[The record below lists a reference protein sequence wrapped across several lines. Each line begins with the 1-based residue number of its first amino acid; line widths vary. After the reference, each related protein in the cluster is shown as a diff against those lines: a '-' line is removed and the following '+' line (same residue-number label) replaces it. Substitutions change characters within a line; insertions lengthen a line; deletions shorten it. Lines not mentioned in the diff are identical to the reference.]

1 MLYLDIFFIIIKSEV
16 RSIIKEDK
24 LKKVCIFLFL
34 AISIFGFSKKTYN
47 ETKFRQKLIDWASS
61 KVGAAYSL
69 ENRWGENTYDCSS
82 FISRGLRETGM
93 ISVSGKKSD
102 YGTTAR
108 GLYNNSGQ
116 KIGKNDYKSLKPGD
130 IVHFSPVI
138 STTTGHVGIVI
149 RNLGMG
155 RVEIIDARGTVF
167 GVVRRVTNLSKN
179 KRYLG
184 ATSAAQILRNNGYTP
199 VNQNGIII
207 IPKKSHYLSPVQLAV
222 IFIGGLIIFF
232 IMVKIFRK
240 QKRRKIKG

>member
-1 MLYLDIFFIIIKSEV
+1 M
-16 RSIIKEDK
+16 
-24 LKKVCIFLFL
+24 KKVCIFLFL
-34 AISIFGFSKKTYN
+34 AVSIFGFSKKTYD
-47 ETKFRQKLIDWASS
+47 ETKFRQELIDWASS
-61 KVGAAYSL
+61 KVGAAYSM

-116 KIGKNDYKSLKPGD
+116 KIEKDDYGSLKPGD

-155 RVEIIDARGTVF
+155 RVEIIDARGTVY

>member
-1 MLYLDIFFIIIKSEV
+1 M
-16 RSIIKEDK
+16 
-24 LKKVCIFLFL
+24 KKVCIFLFL
-34 AISIFGFSKKTYN
+34 AVSIFGFSKKTYD
-47 ETKFRQKLIDWASS
+47 ETRFRQELINWASS
-61 KVGAAYSL
+61 KVGAAYSM

-108 GLYNNSGQ
+108 GLYNNSGH
-116 KIGKNDYKSLKPGD
+116 KIEKDDYESLKPGD

-155 RVEIIDARGTVF
+155 RVEIVDVRGTIF

-179 KRYLG
+179 KRYL
-184 ATSAAQILRNNGYTP
+184 
-199 VNQNGIII
+199 
-207 IPKKSHYLSPVQLAV
+207 
-222 IFIGGLIIFF
+222 
-232 IMVKIFRK
+232 
-240 QKRRKIKG
+240 

>member
-1 MLYLDIFFIIIKSEV
+1 M
-16 RSIIKEDK
+16 
-24 LKKVCIFLFL
+24 KKVCIFLFL
-34 AISIFGFSKKTYN
+34 AVSIFGFSKKTYD
-47 ETKFRQKLIDWASS
+47 ETRFRQELIDWASS
-61 KVGAAYSL
+61 KVGAAYSM

-108 GLYNNSGQ
+108 GLYNNSGH
-116 KIGKNDYKSLKPGD
+116 KIEKDDYESLKPGD

-155 RVEIIDARGTVF
+155 RVEIADARGTIF

-199 VNQNGIII
+199 VNQNGEII
-207 IPKKSHYLSPVQLAV
+207 IPKKSYHLNPVQSAV
-222 IFIGGLIIFF
+222 IFVSGLIILFTA
-232 IMVKIFRK
+232 VKIFRK
-240 QKRRKIKG
+240 RKSKKTAG

>member
-1 MLYLDIFFIIIKSEV
+1 M
-16 RSIIKEDK
+16 
-24 LKKVCIFLFL
+24 KKVCIFLFL
-34 AISIFGFSKKTYN
+34 AVSIFGFSKKTYD
-47 ETKFRQKLIDWASS
+47 ETRFRQELIDWASS
-61 KVGAAYSL
+61 KVGAAYSM
-69 ENRWGENTYDCSS
+69 ENRWDENTYDCSS

-108 GLYNNSGQ
+108 GLYNNSGH
-116 KIGKNDYKSLKPGD
+116 KIEKDDYESLKPGD

-155 RVEIIDARGTVF
+155 RVEIADARGTIF

-199 VNQNGIII
+199 VNQNGEII
-207 IPKKSHYLSPVQLAV
+207 IPKKSYHLNPVQSAV
-222 IFIGGLIIFF
+222 IFVSGLIILFTA
-232 IMVKIFRK
+232 VKIFRK
-240 QKRRKIKG
+240 RKSKKTAG

>member
-1 MLYLDIFFIIIKSEV
+1 M
-16 RSIIKEDK
+16 
-24 LKKVCIFLFL
+24 KKVCIFLFL
-34 AISIFGFSKKTYN
+34 AVGIFGFSKKTYD
-47 ETKFRQKLIDWASS
+47 ETRFRQELIDWASS
-61 KVGAAYSL
+61 KVGAAYSM
-69 ENRWGENTYDCSS
+69 ENRWDENTYDCSS

-108 GLYNNSGQ
+108 GLYNNSGH
-116 KIGKNDYKSLKPGD
+116 KIEKDDYESLKPGD

-155 RVEIIDARGTVF
+155 RVEIADARGTIF

-199 VNQNGIII
+199 VNQNGEII
-207 IPKKSHYLSPVQLAV
+207 IPKKSYHLNPVQSAV
-222 IFIGGLIIFF
+222 IFVSGLIILFTA
-232 IMVKIFRK
+232 VKIFRK
-240 QKRRKIKG
+240 RKSKKTAG

>member
-1 MLYLDIFFIIIKSEV
+1 M
-16 RSIIKEDK
+16 
-24 LKKVCIFLFL
+24 KKVCIFLFL
-34 AISIFGFSKKTYN
+34 AVSIFGFSQKTYD
-47 ETKFRQKLIDWASS
+47 ETRFRQELIDWASS
-61 KVGAAYSL
+61 KVGAAYSM

-108 GLYNNSGQ
+108 GLYNNSGH
-116 KIGKNDYKSLKPGD
+116 KIEKDDYESLKPGD

-155 RVEIIDARGTVF
+155 RVEIADARGTIF
-167 GVVRRVTNLSKN
+167 GVVRRVTNLSEN

-199 VNQNGIII
+199 VNQNGEII
-207 IPKKSHYLSPVQLAV
+207 IPKKSYHLNPVRSAV
-222 IFIGGLIIFF
+222 VFVSGLIILFTA
-232 IMVKIFRK
+232 VKIFRK
-240 QKRRKIKG
+240 RKSKKTAG

>member
-1 MLYLDIFFIIIKSEV
+1 M
-16 RSIIKEDK
+16 
-24 LKKVCIFLFL
+24 KKVCIFLFL
-34 AISIFGFSKKTYN
+34 AVSIFGFSKKTYD
-47 ETKFRQKLIDWASS
+47 ETKFRQELIDWASS
-61 KVGAAYSL
+61 KVGAAYSM

-116 KIGKNDYKSLKPGD
+116 KIEKDDYRSLKPGD

-149 RNLGMG
+149 RNLGKG
-155 RVEIIDARGTVF
+155 RVEIIDARGTIF

-184 ATSAAQILRNNGYTP
+184 ATSASQILRNNGYTP
-199 VNQNGIII
+199 VNQEGIIN
-207 IPKKSHYLSPVQLAV
+207 IPKKSYHLSPVQSAG
-222 IFIGGLIIFF
+222 IFTGGIIIFF
-232 IMVKIFRK
+232 IMVKIFKKR
-240 QKRRKIKG
+240 KRRKIKG

>member
-155 RVEIIDARGTVF
+155 RVEIIDARGTVY